1 MASKY
6 YNPTLA
12 TRVAQAGS
20 KNFVDVSKS
29 FGEGFE
35 KARKVIEPIIKPM
48 MDKYQKDLEAIAAIT
63 IDQSGIPA
71 HLRQQAVDFARDV
84 REETYKAREMGVLTG
99 AEKVQESKNK
109 IQGAST
115 VLKEF
120 GNIINNAQSAIP
132 MGSSANGEE
141 EMNAMRAVVESGVD
155 LNDPDGNFFTLP
167 TGQKTDFKG
176 LSGVLSNFLI
186 TPEESYLNIDEYA
199 RNAIKKKFHPD
210 GSVYY
215 GYDDVDADNFR
226 RRVAEETND
235 LETGTSFTFDA
246 LSNPDPYRGLNPEF
260 TKYKTEEGEEI
271 QFNFLGKSRKQ
282 IMDAIS
288 SKVPGINNPQ
298 EAEALAK
305 EIVVNGYHKGWA
317 QSFGKEKRYRDP
329 LDDAKIK
336 EIKARTKSVK
346 AGDAKTGL
354 IEKELREAAS
364 IINTTDIESILVE
377 GPMPK
382 NLDPRY
388 ENDLKT
394 LGLSY
399 LPIMQKDEEGN
410 ETGVVEGYT
419 IFNSRIGKGKTNFQ
433 EDILAGDDPSLI
445 RKKIFD
451 ALGRKYE
458 TIDLTYDEL
467 FEIGNKPIP
476 YSRVTRD
483 PGKSS
488 GLPSLN
494 N

>member
-20 KNFVDVSKS
+20 KDFVDVSKS

-35 KARKVIEPIIKPM
+35 KAREVIEPIIKPM
-48 MDKYQKDLEAIAAIT
+48 MDKYQKDLEAIAAVT

-71 HLRQQAVDFARDV
+71 HLRQQAIDFARA
-84 REETYKAREMGVLTG
+84 EKQKAYEARERGIITG
-99 AEKVQESKNK
+99 AEKLQESKDK

-141 EMNAMRAVVESGVD
+141 EMNAMRAVVESGVN

-288 SKVPGINNPQ
+288 NKVPGINNPQ

-329 LDDAKIK
+329 LRDAQARQIQDKINR
-336 EIKARTKSVK
+336 AK
-346 AGDAKTGL
+346 AGDNESKL
-354 IEKELREAAS
+354 IEKELIDAAS
-364 IINTTDIESILVE
+364 ILGTPEASNIFK
-377 GPMPK
+377 GPSDK
-382 NLDPRY
+382 FDVDRDY
-388 ENDLKT
+388 ENDLKK
-394 LGLSY
+394 LGLGFT
-399 LPIMQKDEEGN
+399 PITKDKDGN
-410 ETGVVEGYT
+410 ETGKLKGYT

-433 EDILAGDDPSLI
+433 EDLMIGDPPELMM
-445 RKKIFD
+445 RKIWD
-451 ALGRKYE
+451 ALGRKFDKVDVSYE
-458 TIDLTYDEL
+458 KLFDTY
-467 FEIGNKPIP
+467 NRSIP
-476 YSRVTRD
+476 KNDYSQY
-483 PGKSS
+483 KEQ
-488 GLPSLN
+488 N
-494 N
+494 